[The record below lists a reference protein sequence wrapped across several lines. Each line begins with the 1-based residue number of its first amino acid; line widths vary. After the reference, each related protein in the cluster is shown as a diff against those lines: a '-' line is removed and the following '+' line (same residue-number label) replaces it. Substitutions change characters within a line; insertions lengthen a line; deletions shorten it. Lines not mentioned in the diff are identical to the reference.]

1 MEKEIEK
8 AKEELINLY
17 LNIKIRTQEEVIKKK
32 IILIN
37 IGWIINRRKFTK
49 RNRKYNKFIIIRS
62 CRIYKINNRY
72 NSNIKSRFKNKWL

>member
-32 IILIN
+32 
-37 IGWIINRRKFTK
+37 
-49 RNRKYNKFIIIRS
+49 
-62 CRIYKINNRY
+62 
-72 NSNIKSRFKNKWL
+72 

>member
-37 IGWIINRRKFTK
+37 IG
-49 RNRKYNKFIIIRS
+49 
-62 CRIYKINNRY
+62 
-72 NSNIKSRFKNKWL
+72 